1 MMFLAVTTVRQ
12 VNITY
17 NLGDL
22 ADWVSAIGTVAAV
35 VVSLCL
41 ANRRYKPKIVIT
53 FIWTKQFPKEKQMLQ
68 SQARFHSIGEM
79 IANEIDQEILNECK
93 FENNMVEKRR
103 RSSQDFHEFVRTL

>member
-1 MMFLAVTTVRQ
+1 MHDLRFNGLAQLIVALSYDVSPKLKKLGEGFL
-12 VNITY
+12 Y
-17 NLGDL
+17 
-22 ADWVSAIGTVAAV
+22 
-35 VVSLCL
+35 
-41 ANRRYKPKIVIT
+41 
-53 FIWTKQFPKEKQMLQ
+53 WTKQFPKEKQMLQ

>member
-35 VVSLCL
+35 VVSLYL
-41 ANRRYKPKIVIT
+41 ANRRYKPK
-53 FIWTKQFPKEKQMLQ
+53 L
-68 SQARFHSIGEM
+68 
-79 IANEIDQEILNECK
+79 
-93 FENNMVEKRR
+93 
-103 RSSQDFHEFVRTL
+103 